1 MVANY
6 VELPRPRHT
15 LEEYF
20 ALLEASD
27 KRWEFWDGELVC
39 MAGGSPQHAMI
50 ASRVAYA
57 LGKRLEGRGC
67 EIFGSDMAI
76 KTPSLPPF
84 RYPDLSVV
92 CGQPVFVKVDKFYTL
107 VNPLVVI
114 EILSPGTEYL
124 DQEPKR
130 VAYQAL
136 PSVQEYL
143 LIAQTTPHVTRYLRK
158 GRRWQL
164 FDYDNLRAVAELS
177 SIKCTLPL
185 QEIYVGIEFN

>member
-6 VELPRPRHT
+6 LELPRMRHT

-39 MAGGSPQHAMI
+39 MAGGAPQHAMI

-57 LGKRLEGRGC
+57 LSKRLEGRGC
-67 EIFGSDMAI
+67 EVLGFDIAI

-92 CGQPVFVKVDKFYTL
+92 CGKPLFEKVDKFYVLT
-107 VNPLVVI
+107 NPLVVI
-114 EILSPGTEYL
+114 EVLSPGTEIL
-124 DQEPKR
+124 DREPKR
-130 VAYQAL
+130 LAYQSL

-143 LIAQTTPHVTRYLRK
+143 LIAQTAPHLTRFLRQGK
-158 GRRWQL
+158 RWRR
-164 FDYDNLRAVAELS
+164 FDYGDLQAVAELS
-177 SIKCTLPL
+177 SLQCTLPL
-185 QEIYVGIEFN
+185 QEVYQGIEFK